1 MTTRLQQRDIS
12 KRGGNYTSTRTEIQ
26 PDKTGALYTT
36 SMGSPGASIGF
47 GINVWKSVQG
57 KPDQLLLSFPGH
69 HGSLHV
75 LNKQLILALNT
86 PDRRQLLIPIEG
98 YVYPGDTVNST
109 TVNINDKQVAELKQM
124 IANVQAANDRLANRV
139 AQIEAVN
146 AQQARQIKELQ
157 DRPSGGGSV
166 NEQQIADIVWTK
178 LWDAFYLIRMGMNAG
193 WSNDPNIQG
202 WINDLTSFI
211 KKVK

>member
-1 MTTRLQQRDIS
+1 MKTIDIS
-12 KRGGNYTSTRTEIQ
+12 KSGGNYTSTRTEIE

-36 SMGSPGASIGF
+36 SMGSPSASVAF
-47 GINVWKSVQG
+47 GINVWKTPKNG
-57 KPDQLLLSFPGH
+57 KPQLILSFPGH

-86 PDRRQLLIPIEG
+86 PDRRQLLVEIEG
-98 YVYPGDTVNST
+98 YIHPDDKPSSKV
-109 TVNINDKQVAELKQM
+109 VNINDKQVAELKQM
-124 IANVQAANDRLANRV
+124 IANVQAANDRLASRV
-139 AQIEAVN
+139 ASVE
-146 AQQARQIKELQ
+146 
-157 DRPSGGGSV
+157 SV
-166 NEQQIADIVWTK
+166 NVRQAQEIAELKKNNSGTSDISEQKIADIVWAK
-178 LWDAFYLIRMGMNAG
+178 IWDVIYLIRMDMNAG